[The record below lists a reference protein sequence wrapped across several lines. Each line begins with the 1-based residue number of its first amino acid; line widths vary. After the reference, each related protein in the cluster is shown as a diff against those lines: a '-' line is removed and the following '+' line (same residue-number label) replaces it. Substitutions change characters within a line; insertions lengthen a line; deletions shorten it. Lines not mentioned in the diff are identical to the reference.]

1 MDIRIPADFEPHAH
15 TIMAPAVHREL
26 GADREGDGADHAVA
40 DDEPQAGVG
49 ALHLAHTVGRGEP
62 LQVGAADVLGQFVE
76 QHVAAVGEG
85 AQARRREHGQQPTR

>member
-40 DDEPQAGVG
+40 DDEPVI
-49 ALHLAHTVGRGEP
+49 LLTPPELP
-62 LQVGAADVLGQFVE
+62 
-76 QHVAAVGEG
+76 
-85 AQARRREHGQQPTR
+85 PN